1 MSDASHLD
9 CAGFVGG
16 LRGGGGE
23 CSYRELVHVSDRKS
37 LFCSLNPKNGIKVG
51 AAISITIG
59 GCGLCRWK
67 RSLFQLTQRV
77 SLSPPPRS
85 DLLIGNAFP
94 GAIGASSRCGVPL
107 IPRLRRG
114 ATLYLAPTGLR
125 WFLISSSGVARGCH
139 EVPRWGTGTP
149 PFPQQLSCKVR
160 PNACGSQWPFPFLGL
175 AVTRMR
181 FKIARPGAGGN
192 SPAGNLPRRIQRRSS
207 PAFRCSPR

>member
-1 MSDASHLD
+1 MTRCVLASRGENE
-9 CAGFVGG
+9 CPRAGKP
-16 LRGGGGE
+16 RP
-23 CSYRELVHVSDRKS
+23 HK
-37 LFCSLNPKNGIKVG
+37 PKNGNEVG
-51 AAISITIG
+51 AAISRTIC
-59 GCGLCRWK
+59 GCGLCGWK

-77 SLSPPPRS
+77 SLFPHPRS
-85 DLLIGNAFP
+85 DLLIGNALP
-94 GAIGASSRCGVPL
+94 GAISASPRCGVPL

-181 FKIARPGAGGN
+181 FKIARPGAGCN
-192 SPAGNLPRRIQRRSS
+192 SPAVNLP
-207 PAFRCSPR
+207 